1 MCKVK
6 FMIFQP
12 SFFEGFNEVCV
23 DGVCQCAK
31 YNNGDCLG
39 PRDACPNATVTL
51 MTCDDEIAGSVCNTD
66 IYMCDCPTG
75 EVQIARKCYKSSCKC
90 DILVIKHG
98 REVSFWKHPMIF
110 LCPTQ

>member
-1 MCKVK
+1 M
-6 FMIFQP
+6 
-12 SFFEGFNEVCV
+12 

-39 PRDACPNATVTL
+39 PRDTCPNATVTL

-66 IYMCDCPTG
+66 INMCDCPLG
-75 EVQIARKCYKSSCKC
+75 EVQIARKCYKTSCKC

-98 REVSFWKHPMIF
+98 REVSFWKLPMSF